1 MTYLISC
8 MSPEGDAED
17 GECWDESG
25 GIVALW
31 SQPDHPFFTGGK
43 VSFSQGLEEKQICL
57 FKIQT
62 CSFEFWVLSPN
73 VLTSHR
79 LFLFFFFLLLW
90 NASLPACTWA
100 TLQCFM
106 AERTPPGQY
115 GQWNKPTDSVLKKLK
130 CAPTDPGISF
140 YQQLDS
146 WLSSPFPRDSQTSP
160 ILGQPSWKTKA
171 SGWGP
176 ESCLMAPWC
185 LASERRTWL
194 LLLPHL
200 PPSPLAGG
208 SGLSQVLV
216 FLLSWSNRQWW
227 RSFSRR
233 TYFF

>member
-1 MTYLISC
+1 MSSLLI
-8 MSPEGDAED
+8 G
-17 GECWDESG
+17 
-25 GIVALW
+25 
-31 SQPDHPFFTGGK
+31 
-43 VSFSQGLEEKQICL
+43 SFSFSFFSSFGTLPCRL
-57 FKIQT
+57 ALGPL
-62 CSFEFWVLSPN
+62 CSVLW
-73 VLTSHR
+73 LKEHHQ
-79 LFLFFFFLLLW
+79 
-90 NASLPACTWA
+90 AS
-100 TLQCFM
+100 M
-106 AERTPPGQY
+106 DS
-115 GQWNKPTDSVLKKLK
+115 NKPTDSVLKKLK

-216 FLLSWSNRQWW
+216 FLLS
-227 RSFSRR
+227 
-233 TYFF
+233 